1 MATTEQIKIQFLEL
15 RNGPPER
22 AIKFL
27 MDQYGDTLYGIVLK
41 IVREQNLAEE
51 ALQEGFVKIW
61 KHLSEYQSEKASLF
75 TWMLTIV
82 RNTAIDLLRQENRHK
97 NQNLNPGVYDSIN
110 HSVESQ
116 ISDIGLMNKVN
127 KLDPKY
133 RELIDLIY
141 IQGFT
146 QQETADHLQMPIGT
160 VKTRINA
167 AIKMLRS
174 MLATFFILLMNV
186 FK

>member
-1 MATTEQIKIQFLEL
+1 MTTSEQIRNQFLEL
-15 RNGPPER
+15 RKGPSEL

-27 MDQYGDTLYGIVLK
+27 MDQYGDTLFGIVLK
-41 IVREQNLAEE
+41 IVGEQQLAEE
-51 ALQEGFVKIW
+51 ALQEGFVKVW
-61 KHLSEYQSEKASLF
+61 KNLSEYQFEKASLF

-97 NQNLNPGVYDSIN
+97 NQNLSPGVYDSIN

-160 VKTRINA
+160 VKIRINA